1 MFSIIRW
8 EKKTRRLRK
17 ESTVKLGKLT
27 QRMKG
32 ALTRRKEAFLYL
44 IAAPFFLFLNFTATA
59 HKFHVSFTQI
69 EYNATEKTAGIALR
83 VFADDLENALSHR
96 SGKSVKLDHKDAPA
110 LIAAYLRETL
120 EIKGRNGQ
128 TKKLVWIRMEPKA
141 DVVFLYVE
149 IKMPEGLSGAQL
161 RHRVFF
167 ELFEDQVNQV
177 LLKSANDK
185 SSLEFKR
192 GDNYKTI
199 SPAKK

>member
-1 MFSIIRW
+1 MKVRVAAVSFSLVTLFFFISLSPSLPIPPSPFPPISR
-8 EKKTRRLRK
+8 
-17 ESTVKLGKLT
+17 
-27 QRMKG
+27 
-32 ALTRRKEAFLYL
+32 AH
-44 IAAPFFLFLNFTATA
+44 AAA

-69 EYNATEKTAGIALR
+69 EYNATEKTAEITLR
-83 VFADDLENALSHR
+83 VFADDLENALSQR

-120 EIKGRNGQ
+120 EMKGRNGQ
-128 TKKLVWIRMEPKA
+128 VKKLVWIGMEPKA
-141 DVVFLYVE
+141 DVALLYVE
-149 IKMPEGLSGAQL
+149 VKMPEGLSGTQL

-192 GDNYKTI
+192 GDNYKLL
-199 SPAKK
+199 SPAKR